1 MGQLV
6 SYLLIAVRIFM
17 VIAGILAVVALFSG
31 KRPRASN
38 REIKIALV
46 LVLGVLII
54 IAITLLVAAKY
65 G

>member
-1 MGQLV
+1 MGELV

-46 LVLGVLII
+46 VVLGVLII
-54 IAITLLVAAKY
+54 IAITLFVAAKY

>member
-1 MGQLV
+1 MGELV
-6 SYLLIAVRIFM
+6 SYLGIAVRIFM

-54 IAITLLVAAKY
+54 IAVALLVAAKY
-65 G
+65 A